1 MELPAEVVIHNTQLG
16 MKGGHGRLLRICDE
30 GYYEVII
37 ALGENQHRAL
47 LPVSGTVL
55 IVQQA
60 EEPGAETVDVER

>member
-16 MKGGHGRLLRICDE
+16 MKGGHGRLLRICPE

-37 ALGENQHRAL
+37 ALGERLHRAL

-55 IVQQA
+55 IHEQA
-60 EEPGAETVDVER
+60 EDPGGDSVEVER